1 MAGPQPLCT
10 FSVSVMSLPARPL
23 LSILIPSFNCKGGL
37 RRVLKPLLF
46 SDAKARH
53 SIEVVI
59 SDDSPQ
65 PLLSCSELAIY
76 ASKIPRFRYIHNACA
91 LGAVKNWNQLLSLG
105 EGEYSW
111 ICHHDEYLAN
121 SKSSLSS
128 LLEWIQCINA
138 DIFILPLF
146 KSYRFGPFT
155 LLQRHTPP
163 SWLLPRLLAHPGIL
177 FAANPIGP
185 PSAVVIRSSIAI
197 SYDVNLKWF
206 VDVEYY
212 TRLFA
217 SGVTLPSILPFSCRV
232 ISDQDFDQSITRSMA
247 PTLRRTILSELYYLS
262 EHCPAIKAHTS
273 PLAVLVR
280 VLLVIVRSLR
290 TRPAVSLRFI
300 N

>member
-1 MAGPQPLCT
+1 
-10 FSVSVMSLPARPL
+10 MSLPGRPF
-23 LSILIPSFNCKGGL
+23 LSILIPCFNSKIGL
-37 RRVLKPLLF
+37 QRVLKPLLL

-65 PLLSCSELAIY
+65 PLLSRSEVAHY
-76 ASKIPRFRYIHNACA
+76 ASKIPQFHYIHNACA

-121 SKSSLSS
+121 SKSALSS
-128 LLEWIQCINA
+128 LLERVRCINA
-138 DIFILPLF
+138 DIFILPLV
-146 KSYRFGPFT
+146 KSYRLGPFT
-155 LLQRHTPP
+155 LLQSHTPP
-163 SWLLPRLLAHPGIL
+163 SWLLRRLLSHPRVL

-185 PSAVVIRSSIAI
+185 PSAVISRSATAI

-217 SGVTLPSILPFSCRV
+217 NGDIAFSVLPFSCRL

-247 PTLRRTILSELYYLS
+247 PTLQRTKLSEIYYLR
-262 EHCPAIKAHTS
+262 EYCPAIKIHTS
-273 PLAVLVR
+273 PLAFLTKI
-280 VLLVIVRSLR
+280 LLVILRSLR
-290 TRPAVSLRFI
+290 TRPAMSLRFT

>member
-1 MAGPQPLCT
+1 
-10 FSVSVMSLPARPL
+10 MSLPDRPL
-23 LSILIPSFNCKGGL
+23 LSILIPCFNSKGGL
-37 RRVLKPLLF
+37 RRVLMPLLL
-46 SDAKARH
+46 SEDRARH

-65 PLLSCSELAIY
+65 PLLSCSEVAQY

-128 LLEWIQCINA
+128 LLERIRCINA
-138 DIFILPLF
+138 DIFILPLV
-146 KSYRFGPFT
+146 KSYRLGPCT
-155 LLQRHTPP
+155 LLQSHTPP
-163 SWLLPRLLAHPGIL
+163 SCLLSRLLAHPGIL

-185 PSAVVIRSSIAI
+185 PSAVVVRSAIGI

-212 TRLFA
+212 VRLFDN
-217 SGVTLPSILPFSCRV
+217 GVTMLSILPFSCRL

-247 PTLRRTILSELYYLS
+247 PTLRRTKLSEVYYLS
-262 EHCPAIKAHTS
+262 EHCPAIMDYTS
-273 PLAVLVR
+273 PPAVLVR
-280 VLLVIVRSLR
+280 ILLFVLRSLR
-290 TRPAVSLRFI
+290 TRPAMSLKFT

>member
-1 MAGPQPLCT
+1 
-10 FSVSVMSLPARPL
+10 MSLSSRPL
-23 LSILIPSFNCKGGL
+23 LSILIPCFNSKGGL
-37 RRVLKPLLF
+37 RRVLKPLLL

-65 PLLSCSELAIY
+65 PLLSSSEVAQY
-76 ASKIPRFRYIHNACA
+76 ASNIPKFRYFHNACS
-91 LGAVKNWNQLLSLG
+91 LGAVNNWNQLLSLG

-121 SKSSLSS
+121 STSALSS
-128 LLEWIQCINA
+128 LLERIRCINA
-138 DIFILPLF
+138 DIFILPLV
-146 KSYRFGPFT
+146 KSYRLGPFT

-163 SWLLPRLLAHPGIL
+163 SWLLPRLLAHPGI
-177 FAANPIGP
+177 FFTANPIGP
-185 PSAVVIRSSIAI
+185 PSAVVVRSSIAI

-217 SGVTLPSILPFSCRV
+217 SGVTSSSILPFSCRV
-232 ISDQDFDQSITRSMA
+232 ISDQDFDQSITRSLA
-247 PTLRRTILSELYYLS
+247 PTLQRTKISEIYYLR
-262 EHCPAIKAHTS
+262 EYCPAFKIHTS
-273 PLAVLVR
+273 PLAFLMKI
-280 VLLVIVRSLR
+280 LLVILRSLR
-290 TRPAVSLRFI
+290 TRPAMSLRFT

>member
-1 MAGPQPLCT
+1 
-10 FSVSVMSLPARPL
+10 MSLPGRPF
-23 LSILIPSFNCKGGL
+23 LSILIPCFNSKIGL
-37 RRVLKPLLF
+37 QRVLKPLLL
-46 SDAKARH
+46 SDANARH

-65 PLLSCSELAIY
+65 PLLSSSEVAQY
-76 ASKIPRFRYIHNACA
+76 ASNIPKFRYFHNACS

-128 LLEWIQCINA
+128 LLERIRCINA
-138 DIFILPLF
+138 DVFILPLV
-146 KSYRFGPFT
+146 KSYRLGPFT
-155 LLQRHTPP
+155 LLQSHTPP
-163 SWLLPRLLAHPGIL
+163 SCLLPRLLAHPGIL

-185 PSAVVIRSSIAI
+185 PSAVVARSATAI

-212 TRLFA
+212 ARLFA
-217 SGVTLPSILPFSCRV
+217 NGATTLSILPFSCRL

-247 PTLRRTILSELYYLS
+247 PALRITKLSEVYYLS
-262 EHCPAIKAHTS
+262 EHYPAIKAHAS
-273 PLAVLVR
+273 PLAVLVKI
-280 VLLVIVRSLR
+280 LLVVLRSLR
-290 TRPAVSLRFI
+290 TRPAMSLRFT